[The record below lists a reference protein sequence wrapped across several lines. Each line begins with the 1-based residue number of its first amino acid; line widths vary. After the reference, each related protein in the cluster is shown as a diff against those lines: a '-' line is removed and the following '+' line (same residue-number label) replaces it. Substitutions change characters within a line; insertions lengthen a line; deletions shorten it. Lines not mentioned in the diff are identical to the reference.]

1 MAMAALS
8 DVEKNILNSVV
19 RNFLDSKRATRRKEL
34 LDAFESPG
42 AIDSLVSNTVLE
54 QTQGNSY
61 LPSAMAFYYCGDS
74 EVQALTRRGVRA
86 VAHVL
91 KKLIK
96 EERPNLD
103 PTNIETLAR
112 EFDSGINDTM
122 VRVGLYVGRDLGLL
136 QSSYGRSEQQAD
148 VIPVNINE
156 YIYEKDPAWLWDD
169 FIRRH
174 DPLSQPAPAATV
186 NPAPL
191 QKQKYGGWEIIEP
204 LGGGGQSDVFLV
216 RTPERKR
223 RRDTYLDQL
232 GKLSGKSYDS
242 RGAAEVAEALWN
254 YARPELTEELGALKQ
269 FKIPPESPMTPSPT
283 LGSKDA
289 EAFERLKN
297 EIAVLKKGLPGL
309 PRILAFDET
318 ERWIVTEY
326 FPGRT
331 LEYHPLKYKGNAVLA
346 LKAFRSL
353 VQTMALLHKEGHV
366 HRDIKPANVFI
377 RRDDDLVP
385 GDFGIVFSPDAP
397 DRLTR
402 TGERV
407 GPRDYMAPWTNL
419 GMRHE
424 KVHPRDDVYML
435 GKLLWSM
442 VDGHTVLPRE
452 YHKHPDYEFDLT
464 KTFPDEPHM
473 HMVNAILDKCV
484 VEQADQCL
492 PSAQELLGW
501 TDEALGIIIRGGQL
515 LREGVPRPCRICGKG
530 FYRPVVFPQIP
541 NALPGLRLW
550 LSGSEVASLPVSPL
564 ACDYCGNLKFFKS
577 L

>member
-1 MAMAALS
+1 MAALS
-8 DVEKNILNSVV
+8 DVEKKILNRVV
-19 RNFLDSKRATRRKEL
+19 RHYLDSKKATQRKEL
-34 LDAFESPG
+34 LDVFESPG
-42 AIDSLVSNTVLE
+42 AIDRLVSTQVLE

-61 LPSAMAFYYCGDS
+61 LPSAIAFHYCGDP

-103 PTNIETLAR
+103 PTNIETLAI
-112 EFDSGINDTM
+112 EFDNGINDTM
-122 VRVGLYVGRDLGLL
+122 VRVGLYVGRELGLL
-136 QSSYGRSEQQAD
+136 QSSQGRSEQQTD
-148 VIPVNINE
+148 VIPVTINE
-156 YIYEKDPAWLWDD
+156 YIYEKDPETIWDQ
-169 FIRRH
+169 FIHRN
-174 DPLSQPAPAATV
+174 DPLPQLAATV

-191 QKQKYGGWEIIEP
+191 QKEKYGGWEIIEP

-216 RTPERKR
+216 RAPERKR
-223 RRDTYLDQL
+223 QRESYLERL
-232 GKLSGKSYDS
+232 GKMSGKNYDS

-254 YARPELTEELGALKQ
+254 YARLDLREELGALKQ
-269 FKIPPESPMTPSPT
+269 FKIPPESSMTLSPRP
-283 LGSKDA
+283 GSKDA
-289 EAFERLKN
+289 EAVERLKN
-297 EIAVLKKGLPGL
+297 EIAVLRKGLPGL
-309 PRILAFDET
+309 PRILGWDET
-318 ERWIVTEY
+318 ERWVVTEY
-326 FPGRT
+326 FPERT

-366 HRDIKPANVFI
+366 HRDVKPANVFI
-377 RRDDDLVP
+377 KKDDDLIP

-407 GPRDYMAPWTNL
+407 GPRDYMPPWANL
-419 GMRHE
+419 GVRHE
-424 KVHPRDDVYML
+424 EVHPRDDVYML

-442 VDGHTVLPRE
+442 VAGHAVLPRE
-452 YHKHPDYEFDLT
+452 YHKHPEYEFNLT
-464 KTFPDEPHM
+464 KTFPNDPNM
-473 HMVNAILDKCV
+473 HMINAILDKCV

-492 PSAQELLGW
+492 PNAQELLGW
-501 TDEALGIIIRGGQL
+501 TDEALGVIIRGGQL

-530 FYRPVVFPQIP
+530 FYRPVVFPQVP

-550 LSGSEVASLPVSPL
+550 LSGSEIVSLPVSPL
-564 ACDYCGNLKFFKS
+564 ACDYCGNLEFFKS
-577 L
+577 H